1 MSPIVWARALQ
12 CTRCEYI
19 WIPRNGI
26 ENAPK
31 VCPKCSS
38 KYWDI
43 PITRQAVSEA
53 SRKGSEKWQ
62 RQFGNQD

>member
-12 CTRCEYI
+12 CTRCGKV
-19 WIPRNGI
+19 WIPQKGVDHP
-26 ENAPK
+26 PK
-31 VCPKCSS
+31 VCPKCASR
-38 KYWDI
+38 YWDI
-43 PITRQAVSEA
+43 PITNQGASEA